1 MKPPSRTLPAVAIG
15 VLLLDAALLIY
26 AGVALGRRSFVMWGV
41 VCAAAVPLVV
51 LAWRLY
57 RRRLDEI
64 ENDRREM
71 RREVESIR
79 DLLHRHHPNA

>member
-1 MKPPSRTLPAVAIG
+1 VAIAL
-15 VLLLDAALLIY
+15 LLLDAALLIY
-26 AGVALGRRSFVMWGV
+26 AGVALGRRSFVIWGM

-51 LAWRLY
+51 LAWRVY

-64 ENDRREM
+64 ENERRAM

-79 DLLHRHHPNA
+79 DLLHRHHLNN

>member
-1 MKPPSRTLPAVAIG
+1 MKPPSRTLPAVAIAL
-15 VLLLDAALLIY
+15 LLLDAALLIY
-26 AGVALGRRSFVMWGV
+26 AGVALGRRSFVIWGM

-51 LAWRLY
+51 LAWRVY

-64 ENDRREM
+64 ENERRAM

-79 DLLHRHHPNA
+79 DLLHRHHLNN